1 MTLSPGLDAALA
13 AHRAGRLAEADA
25 LYVRV
30 LSLEPHNAEALRLRG
45 VIACQDGRFT
55 DAIMHLHA
63 AIRLDDRNSVYYSNL
78 GVALKGLGRTTEA
91 LEALERAASLDTAN
105 LDIHY
110 NIGCLLQE
118 LERRNEAM
126 ASYQAVL
133 AAAPD
138 HAEALSN
145 LGLLEVE
152 AGHPDRA
159 LPHLRRSVSLKPD
172 FLAAR
177 INLGL
182 ALQDLEQLG
191 EAVACFTQAL
201 AADPDNAEIHYN
213 LANALHAAQRYED
226 AIRHGR
232 RAIELNPDHAE
243 AYHNLGNG
251 WRELGEPAKAI
262 DEYRQALARKRD
274 HGSAWRNLLSTLLYV
289 PGIPAAERFAE
300 HRRFAASLGIQPGPP
315 PRSDGRSDRP
325 LRIGYVSSDFRHH
338 PVARNLEPVLAAHRR
353 EGLFVVLYAQ
363 VRRPDDISDRF
374 RSLADVW
381 CSTVGLTDEEV
392 GGRIR
397 EDRIDILVHLA
408 GRFDRNRPAL
418 AGLAAAPIQIS
429 FHDPAT
435 SGFAAMDYLIA
446 DRFLVPRFGSER
458 FVERPLR
465 LPSFYTHAPL
475 LDAPDP
481 GPLPA
486 GEGRAITF
494 VSFNHPAKLNRQ
506 VLELWGKI
514 LRRIPDSRL
523 WLKHRHR
530 FSRPALQARIAA
542 DLGAAGIAPGRIVFG
557 GADVE
562 RRDHL
567 DLYRQADIALD
578 PFPFTGSTT
587 TFEALWMGVPVVTL
601 AGPDMVARWSGS
613 MLRALK
619 LDELVASSAE
629 DYVEAAVSLAT
640 DRRRLSALRSSLR
653 SRLAASPLCDGDRRA
668 RQIARL
674 YRAVWRRRCA
684 GRPIQTLEASG

>member
-1 MTLSPGLDAALA
+1 MTVSPGIDAALA
-13 AHRAGRLAEADA
+13 VHRAGRLAEADA
-25 LYVRV
+25 LYARLLATDPV
-30 LSLEPHNAEALRLRG
+30 NAEAMRLRG
-45 VIACQDGRFT
+45 VIACQESRFA
-55 DAIMHLHA
+55 DAAGHLQA
-63 AIRLDDRNSVYYSNL
+63 AIRLDAGNSGYYSNL
-78 GVALKGLGRTTEA
+78 GVALKGLGRTAEA
-91 LEALERAASLDTAN
+91 LEALERAAALDSPNT
-105 LDIHY
+105 DIRY

-118 LERRNEAM
+118 LERRAEAM
-126 ASYQAVL
+126 AAYQAVL
-133 AAAPD
+133 AVAPD
-138 HAEALSN
+138 HVEALSN

-159 LPHLRRSVSLKPD
+159 LPHLRRAVSLKPE

-182 ALQDLEQLG
+182 ALHDLEQIG

-213 LANALHAAQRYED
+213 LANALHAGQRYED

-251 WRELGEPAKAI
+251 WRELGDPEKAVA
-262 DEYRQALARKRD
+262 EYRQALACKRD
-274 HGSAWRNLLSTLLYV
+274 HGNAWRNLLSTLLYV
-289 PGIPAAERFAE
+289 PSIPAAERFAE
-300 HRRFAASLGIQPGPP
+300 HRRFSESLGVQPGPP
-315 PRSDGRSDRP
+315 PRIDNGTDRP
-325 LRIGYVSSDFRHH
+325 LRIGYVSSDFRNH

-353 EGLFVVLYAQ
+353 EGLFVALYAQ
-363 VRRPDDISDRF
+363 VRRPDEISDRF
-374 RSLADVW
+374 RSLANVW

-392 GGRIR
+392 GERIR

-435 SGFAAMDYLIA
+435 SGFTAMDYLIA
-446 DRFLVPRFGSER
+446 DRFLIPRSGSER

-475 LDAPDP
+475 EDAPDP

-486 GEGRAITF
+486 GGERPITF

-514 LRRIPDSRL
+514 LRRVPDSRL

-530 FSRPALQARIAA
+530 FSRPALQARIVA
-542 DLGAAGIAPGRIVFG
+542 DLGIAGIAPERLVFG

-562 RRDHL
+562 RHDHL
-567 DLYRQADIALD
+567 ELYCQADIALD

-629 DYVEAAVSLAT
+629 AYVEAAVGLAT
-640 DRRRLSALRSSLR
+640 DRKRLAAIRGSLR
-653 SRLAASPLCDGDRRA
+653 SRMAASPLCDGDRRA

-684 GRPIQTLEASG
+684 GLPTQTPEASG